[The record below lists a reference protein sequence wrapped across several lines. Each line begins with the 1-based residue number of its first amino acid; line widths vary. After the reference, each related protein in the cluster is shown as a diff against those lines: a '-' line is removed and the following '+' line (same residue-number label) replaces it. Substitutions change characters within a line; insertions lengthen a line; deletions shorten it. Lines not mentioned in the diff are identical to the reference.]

1 MINVNKLRGKI
12 VECGLSVA
20 DLAKLI
26 GCSAAS
32 LYRKMEPSGQFLSIK
47 EARLIG
53 EALDL
58 SAEEMDAIFFCP
70 TCRKYK
76 KKIICK
82 YKNEED

>member
-1 MINVNKLRGKI
+1 MINVPKLRGKL

-20 DLAKLI
+20 DLAKLV
-26 GCSAAS
+26 GCSTAS

-70 TCRKYK
+70 VCRKCEK
-76 KKIICK
+76 GHL
-82 YKNEED
+82 